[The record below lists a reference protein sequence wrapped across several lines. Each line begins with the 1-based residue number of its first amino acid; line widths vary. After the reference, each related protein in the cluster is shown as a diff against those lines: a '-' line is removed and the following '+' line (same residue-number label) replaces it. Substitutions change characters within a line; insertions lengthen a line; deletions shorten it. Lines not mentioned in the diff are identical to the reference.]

1 MSNAKAHLLSILQC
15 DPGVDAGYRHSGKKY
30 ETGEPLGLPGSIL
43 KWYELHAQDLPV
55 PADISLLARR
65 HIVS

>member
-43 KWYELHAQDLPV
+43 
-55 PADISLLARR
+55 
-65 HIVS
+65 